1 VGRYRIPVRT
11 ATRLGRAM
19 LHRGDTSLLRDAAD
33 IVAAVSPPALL
44 DGAENIP
51 ERGPFVAVANHFQ
64 RRGLWVGFPSALLT
78 CAVERRRPG
87 APPLHWAVV
96 AQTRLGDGRFPVPG
110 TAWAYREVARC
121 YEMVALPPRREDV
134 LGRARGLR
142 ALARLALPPPRGRGE
157 PIAVY
162 PEGER
167 GNADGMVEALRGVGT
182 FLLVLAAGGV
192 PVLPVGFA
200 EPGGRLEA
208 RIGVPF
214 LLTRTAGMTRD
225 EQDSQASGQ
234 VMSRIAALV
243 PEALRGPHPLAGD
256 G

>member
-1 VGRYRIPVRT
+1 VRT
-11 ATRLGRAM
+11 VARLGKAM
-19 LHRGDTSLLRDAAD
+19 LRRGETTLLGDAAD
-33 IVAAVSPPALL
+33 IIAATKPQPLVV
-44 DGAENIP
+44 GVENIP
-51 ERGPFVAVANHFQ
+51 EQGPFVAVANHFQ

-78 CAVERRRPG
+78 CAVAERRPG

-96 AQTRLGDGRFPVPG
+96 SETRLGEGRFRVPG

-121 YEMVALPPRREDV
+121 YEMVALPPRPGDV
-134 LGRARGLR
+134 GGRAAGLR
-142 ALARLALPPPRGRGE
+142 ALAGLALPPSRGRGE
-157 PIAVY
+157 PIAIY

-167 GNADGMVEALRGVGT
+167 GNANAMGDALPGVGT

-200 EPGGRLEA
+200 ERDGRLEA
-208 RIGVPF
+208 RVGDVF
-214 LLTRTAGMTRD
+214 RLSTETAAPREQRD
-225 EQDSQASGQ
+225 RDARQQ

-243 PEALRGPHPLAGD
+243 PESLRGTHRPWVD